1 MEINRTAIRNNRE
14 TSKKPKASP
23 WKKSNKLINLWL
35 GSLCNEKEKMQITKI
50 RNEGRQLIPH
60 ARFRET
66 KDLHLI
72 RPKFVS

>member
-1 MEINRTAIRNNRE
+1 MNGTAIRNNRE

-23 WKKSNKLINLWL
+23 WKISNKLINLWL
-35 GSLCNEKEKMQITKI
+35 SSLCNEKEKTQITKI
-50 RNEGRQLIPH
+50 RNEGRQLISH

-66 KDLHLI
+66 KDVHFI